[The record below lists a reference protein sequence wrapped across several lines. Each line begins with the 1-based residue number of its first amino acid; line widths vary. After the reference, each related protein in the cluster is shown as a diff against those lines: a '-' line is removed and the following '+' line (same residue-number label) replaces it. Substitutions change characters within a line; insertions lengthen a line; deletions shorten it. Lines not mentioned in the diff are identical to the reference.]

1 MRGLRLMVLPLAL
14 SSLALLAVSAQAGAA
29 SPQAN
34 KVKLTAHPIWTLAMD
49 WPRVAYA
56 SGKEGNTVTIRIWNM
71 VTGATSSAVKS
82 KGGFATHHA
91 AEIAIAGGRLAWVRT
106 QQFGNTELDHWLYSA
121 SLGGRA
127 HLIKRVLGYAYT
139 GGSSCGSSGPQL
151 GGLVGFGNLMAVSTW
166 TGYPEGSTSSQE
178 RLSLITSKGLRTIA
192 TGPDAVVSESADGG
206 HIAVLPLPT
215 PSYVNPE
222 YCVTTPPTSAAIY
235 STSGTL
241 IQRVVLSPPGR
252 EIALSG
258 KQLVVLTSEMSR
270 SGTAAT
276 ALSVYDWTTGALLHT
291 WPIAV
296 SWRGGGL
303 AVYGHLASVQG
314 RSRLH
319 LVDLKTGKDVIAFAH
334 ASARV
339 SPAIGPRGLVYAVN
353 SGGRQPHG
361 KLVFVPMSRLLRL
374 VS

>member
-1 MRGLRLMVLPLAL
+1 MRRLHLAGW
-14 SSLALLAVSAQAGAA
+14 SVVAILLLFCAQAGAA
-29 SPQAN
+29 GPQAN
-34 KVKLTAHPIWTLAMD
+34 KVKQTSPPIWTLAMD

-56 SGKEGNTVTIRIWNM
+56 SGKEGNTVTIHVWNM

-82 KGGFATHHA
+82 KGGFATHRA

-106 QQFGNTELDHWLYSA
+106 QQLGNTEMDHWLYTA

-139 GGSSCGSSGPQL
+139 GGSSCGPSGPQL
-151 GGLVGFGNLMAVSTW
+151 GGLVGFGNFMAVSTW

-178 RLSLITSKGLRTIA
+178 RLSLITSKGLRTIG

-215 PSYVNPE
+215 PSYVNPD

-235 STSGTL
+235 STKGTL
-241 IQRVVLSPPGR
+241 IQKVVLSPPGR

-258 KQLVVLTSEMSR
+258 KQLVVLTSEISQ

-303 AVYGHLASVQG
+303 AAYGHLASVQG

-319 LVDLKTGKDVIAFAH
+319 LVDLKTGKDVIASAH
-334 ASARV
+334 ASARA